1 MMRKIAIVGAG
12 ESGVQLALG
21 LQHHGFST
29 TLISDRTPDQVRS
42 GSVMSSQCVFSAALA
57 AEKALDVSSV
67 TAADPAADELQIA
80 AIGIN
85 LLGQDEPLLWQ
96 APLDFPARSVDQ
108 RLKCSLWIETFIAN
122 GGDFRQEKVSVSRL
136 EELASTYDLVIV
148 STGKGELGQ
157 IFVPDKSKSPYD
169 RPQRALGLTYVH
181 GVEADAVPA
190 VRMSIKPGVGEFFT
204 FPGVTISGACQM
216 MVFEGIPGGPMD
228 SWAQVTDPASHLEH
242 SLKLLR
248 EHFPLEA
255 ARFERATLTDDG
267 AVLHGKITPIVR
279 HAVGVLPSGR
289 EVFGLGDAIVLNDPL
304 TGQGSN
310 NATLAAKYYEDAIVR
325 RADDAFDRAWMLRT
339 FDEFWRGWAQWSVA
353 WTNSLLKP
361 LKEHQLQLLRAAQE
375 HPGLAIALANGFDDP
390 RTLFPWW
397 YDASE
402 AANFIELKSAEETSG
417 VDIREYRN
425 ALGQYA
431 TGVAV
436 VTTLAADGTRIGIT
450 ANSFTSVS
458 VDPPLVL
465 WCPSNRAPSLPSFES
480 ATHFAINVL
489 AVDQHV
495 LSRQFA
501 TASEDKFAGVA
512 THEGIRGIP
521 VIDGAVA
528 IFECRTV
535 SRYKAGDHQ
544 IYVGEV
550 QRYEGTGGEP
560 LVFHGGQYR
569 STAAYP
575 DL

>member
-21 LQHHGFST
+21 LQRHGLEA
-29 TLISDRTPDQVRS
+29 TLISDRSPDQVRS

-57 AEKALDVSSV
+57 TEKALDISSI
-67 TAADPAADELQIA
+67 TSADPAAEELQIS
-80 AIGIN
+80 AIGMN
-85 LLGQDEPLLWQ
+85 LLGEVPITWR
-96 APLDFPARSVDQ
+96 APLDSPARSVDQ
-108 RLKCSLWIETFIAN
+108 RVKCSLWIESFMER
-122 GGDFRQEKVSVSRL
+122 GGNFLLEKVTVSRL
-136 EELASTYDLVIV
+136 EELAMTHDLVVV

-169 RPQRALGLTYVH
+169 KPQRALALTYVH
-181 GVEADAVPA
+181 GVQADEVPA

-216 MVFEGIPGGPMD
+216 MVFEGVPGGPMD
-228 SWAQVTDPASHLEH
+228 SWSQVHDPAGHLEH
-242 SLKLLR
+242 SLQLLR
-248 EHFPLEA
+248 DHFPEEA
-255 ARFERATLTDDG
+255 ARFQDAVLTDDG
-267 AVLHGKITPIVR
+267 GVLRGRITPTVR
-279 HAVGVLPSGR
+279 HAVGVLPSGK

-325 RADDAFDRAWMLRT
+325 RADDAFDRGWMLRT
-339 FDEFWRGWAQWSVA
+339 FDEFWRGWAQWSVT
-353 WTNSLLKP
+353 WTNSLLRP
-361 LKEHQLQLLRAAQE
+361 LKEHQLQLLAAAQE
-375 HPGLAIALANGFDDP
+375 HPGVAAALANGFDDP

-397 YDASE
+397 YDAAE
-402 AANFIELKSAEETSG
+402 AAGFIQLKTAEEDSG
-417 VDIREYRN
+417 LDVRGFRN

-431 TGVAV
+431 TGVTV
-436 VTTLAADGTRIGIT
+436 VTTMGDEGKRIGIT

-465 WCPSNRAPSLPSFES
+465 WCPSNRAPSLASFES

-489 AVDQHV
+489 AADQHV

-501 TASEDKFAGVA
+501 TASDDKFAGVA
-512 THEGIRGIP
+512 THEGLRGIP

-528 IFECRTV
+528 TFECRTV
-535 SRYKAGDHQ
+535 ARYKAGDHQ

-550 QRYEGTGGEP
+550 QRYEATGGDP

-569 STAAYP
+569 STASYP
-575 DL
+575 DV

>member
-1 MMRKIAIVGAG
+1 MRKIAIVGAG

-21 LQHHGFST
+21 LQRHGFQV
-29 TLISDRTPDQVRS
+29 TLISDRSPDQVRS

-57 AEKALDVSSV
+57 TEKPLDISSI
-67 TAADPAADELQIA
+67 TTADPAAEELQIA
-80 AIGIN
+80 AIGMN
-85 LLGQDEPLLWQ
+85 LLGEVPASWH
-96 APLDFPARSVDQ
+96 APLDSPARSVDQ

-122 GGDFRQEKVSVSRL
+122 DGDFRVEKVTVSRL
-136 EELASTYDLVIV
+136 EELASNYELVVV

-157 IFVPDKSKSPYD
+157 IFVPDRSKSPYD
-169 RPQRALGLTYVH
+169 RPQRALALTYVR
-181 GVEADAVPA
+181 GVEADGVPA

-216 MVFEGIPGGPMD
+216 MVFEGVPGGPMD
-228 SWAQVTDPASHLEH
+228 SWARVSDPASHLEH
-242 SLKLLR
+242 SLRLLH
-248 EHFPLEA
+248 EHFPAEG
-255 ARFERATLTDDG
+255 ARFRHATLTDDG
-267 AVLHGKITPIVR
+267 GVLRGRITPTVR
-279 HAVGVLPSGR
+279 HAVGELPSGKP
-289 EVFGLGDAIVLNDPL
+289 VFGLGDAIVLNDPL

-310 NATLAAKYYEDAIVR
+310 NATLAAQYYEDAIVR
-325 RADDAFDRAWMLRT
+325 RGDETFDRAWMLRT
-339 FDEFWRGWAQWSVA
+339 FDEFWRGWAQWSVT
-353 WTNSLLKP
+353 WTNSLLRP
-361 LKEHQLQLLRAAQE
+361 LKEHQLQLLAAAQD
-375 HPGLAIALANGFDDP
+375 HPGVAAALANGFDDP

-397 YDASE
+397 YDAAE
-402 AANFIELKSAEETSG
+402 ALNFIELKTSEENSG
-417 VDIREYRN
+417 IDVRDYRN

-431 TGVAV
+431 TGVTV
-436 VTTLAADGTRIGIT
+436 VTTMGPDGKRIGIT

-465 WCPSNRAPSLPSFES
+465 WCPSNRTPSLASFES

-489 AVDQHV
+489 AADQHV

-501 TASEDKFAGVA
+501 TASDDKFAGVI
-512 THEGIRGIP
+512 THEGLRGIP

-528 IFECRTV
+528 TFECRTV

-550 QRYEGTGGEP
+550 QRYEGTGGDP